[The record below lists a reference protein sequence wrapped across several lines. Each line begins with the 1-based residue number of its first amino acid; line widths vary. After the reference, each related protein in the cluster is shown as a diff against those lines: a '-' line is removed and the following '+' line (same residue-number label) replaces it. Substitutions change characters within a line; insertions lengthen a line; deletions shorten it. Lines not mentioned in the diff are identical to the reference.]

1 MSSIEQTIS
10 DLKSLEA
17 AGEAALNAALS
28 RLSPAERD
36 AYWAS
41 VRRCYNAPYND
52 APAKARAALW
62 PREGGPQLRAG

>member
-1 MSSIEQTIS
+1 MSSIQL
-10 DLKSLEA
+10 DPANLQGLEA

-28 RLSPAERD
+28 RLSPTERD

-52 APAKARAALW
+52 AAPKVRTPQAPPGREEARA
-62 PREGGPQLRAG
+62 G

>member
-1 MSSIEQTIS
+1 MSSIHLDPA
-10 DLKSLEA
+10 DLQGLEA

-52 APAKARAALW
+52 AAPKVRTPQAPPGREEARA
-62 PREGGPQLRAG
+62 G

>member
-1 MSSIEQTIS
+1 MPSIDHAIPDQT
-10 DLKSLEA
+10 DLA

-28 RLSPAERD
+28 RLPQAERD

-52 APAKARAALW
+52 APGKGAQPLLVPAR
-62 PREGGPQLRAG
+62 PTEVRAG